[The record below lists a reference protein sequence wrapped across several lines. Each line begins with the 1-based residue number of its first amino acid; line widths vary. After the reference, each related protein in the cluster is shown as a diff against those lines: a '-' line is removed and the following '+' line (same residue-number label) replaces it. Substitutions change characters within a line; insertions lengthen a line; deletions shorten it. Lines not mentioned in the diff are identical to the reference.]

1 MIKNSNL
8 NIIKVIG
15 GFMAFMDVYSFEFL
29 KNEAEVLV
37 IREVEQQLKSENEN
51 MCRCNECVVDV
62 AAIALNNVKPLY
74 RFSLLG
80 ALYASQALTEQ
91 GYADSVK
98 QAVAQAIVK
107 VKANP
112 SHD

>member
-1 MIKNSNL
+1 
-8 NIIKVIG
+8 
-15 GFMAFMDVYSFEFL
+15 MAFKDVYFFELL
-29 KNEAEVLV
+29 KNEAENMV
-37 IREVEQQLKSENEN
+37 IYEVEEQLKNGHEE

-80 ALYASQALTEQ
+80 TLYASQAMTEQ
-91 GYADSVK
+91 VYAESVK
-98 QAVAQAIVK
+98 QAVTQAIEK